1 MTECDSRSET
11 KLFKTRARFRRIAA
25 ALMVAGVAMT
35 SNAARADEGGV
46 SFWLPGL
53 FGSLAA
59 VPQQPGWSLATVF
72 YNTNVSAGGDVARA
86 REFSIGG
93 IPGNAFVNAN
103 AHLHADLPLGLV
115 NATYVFSQPVLGGQA
130 AFTLLGFPGA
140 NSASLSGAVNGFLST
155 PSGPVP
161 FSRSFNIDQSV
172 TGFGDLYP
180 MVSLRWNAGVNNYM
194 TYVTGDIPVG
204 TYNSSQLANLG
215 IGHGALDFGVG
226 YTYLNPQTGHEFSA
240 VLGLTAYNFINP
252 STQYQNGADLHLDWA
267 ASQFLSKQ
275 LLVGIVGYVYREVG
289 CDSGSGDHVGCF
301 QSQVFGLGPQVGY
314 LFPVGDMQGYLNLK
328 GYGEFAAMHR
338 ADGWNVWLTFAISP
352 APPPGKG

>member
-1 MTECDSRSET
+1 VT
-11 KLFKTRARFRRIAA
+11 AP
-25 ALMVAGVAMT
+25 
-35 SNAARADEGGV
+35 NAVHADEGGV

-53 FGSLAA
+53 YGSLAA

-72 YNTNVSAGGDVARA
+72 YNTNVSAGNSVALARA
-86 REFSIGG
+86 FSIGAV
-93 IPGNAFVNAN
+93 PANAFVNAS
-103 AHLHADLPLGLV
+103 AHLHSDVPLGLI
-115 NATYVFSQPVLGGQA
+115 NATYVLSQPILGGQA
-130 AFTLLGFPGA
+130 AFGLMGFPGA
-140 NSASLSGAVNGFLST
+140 NSTSLSGAVNGVLST
-155 PSGPVP
+155 PVGPAP
-161 FSRSFNIDQSV
+161 FSRSFNIDSSV
-172 TGFGDLYP
+172 VGFGDLYP
-180 MVSLRWNAGVNNYM
+180 QASLRWNAGVNNYM
-194 TYVTGDIPVG
+194 TYIAADIPVG
-204 TYNSSQLANLG
+204 TYNSQRLANIG

-275 LLVGIVGYVYREVG
+275 LLVGIVGYVYREIG

-314 LFPVGDMQGYLNLK
+314 IFPVGEMQGYLNLK

-352 APPPGKG
+352 APPPGKV